1 MKKVLLIA
9 SALLLL
15 ASCNRFGTRTY
26 QDDLVMPLAEAS
38 ADSLFF
44 SISLEYATGGMLIPA
59 MDRMNS
65 AIIGHAF
72 DVEDASATLEETAVR
87 YRENLID
94 EYLTENGDQE
104 EPHGVLTWEDQIT
117 GSFTGDYKKWKNY
130 SLTYYSFRG
139 GAHGIQTLSQLVFDK
154 KTGELIPEASLFV
167 PDYQEP
173 LAELLKEAI
182 RQSMEKE
189 YPELLSLVEMQEVQP
204 NGNFSLGPNGI
215 QWVFQP
221 YEVAP
226 YALETVMATLSWEQL
241 KPYLL

>member
-9 SALLLL
+9 SALLLV
-15 ASCNRFGTRTY
+15 ASCNRFRTQTY
-26 QDDLVMPLAEAS
+26 QDNLVMPLAEES

-44 SISLEYATGGMLIPA
+44 SISLEYASGGMLIPA
-59 MDRMNS
+59 MDRMNN
-65 AIIGHAF
+65 AIIAHAF
-72 DVEDASATLEETAVR
+72 DMEDVSATLEETAVR

-94 EYLTENGDQE
+94 EYLTENSNQE

-117 GSFTGDYKKWKNY
+117 GSFSGDYKKWKNY
-130 SLTYYSFRG
+130 ALTYYSFRG
-139 GAHGIQTLSQLVFDK
+139 GAHGIQTMSQLVFDK
-154 KTGELIPEASLFV
+154 KTGEFIEEASLFV

-173 LAELLKEAI
+173 LAGLLKDAI

-189 YPELLSLVEMQEVQP
+189 YPELLPLIEMQEVRP
-204 NGNFSLGPNGI
+204 NGNFAVGPDGI

-226 YALETVMATLSWEQL
+226 YALGTVTATLSWEQL